1 MKDILYSIKSIDRK
15 KVSILNIVRISASIL
30 YPSKEIVSENFFHY
44 FLYVELDAN
53 FALKKI
59 DNYFSNLILI
69 NNFAWFVICS
79 SFFCV
84 NYYLYL

>member
-53 FALKKI
+53 FALKK
-59 DNYFSNLILI
+59 N
-69 NNFAWFVICS
+69 
-79 SFFCV
+79 
-84 NYYLYL
+84 